1 MHLIH
6 YKNLHALIDD
16 TDTNWPIKSIY
27 ICYVTSIILCHLL
40 NMWGNIYIQEYIIFN
55 DCYVQKWRG
64 LRKVSQSPVS
74 VDCMIIDNNNV
85 ARTDF

>member
-1 MHLIH
+1 MIQIPIDQLSL
-6 YKNLHALIDD
+6 YTYAMLHQ
-16 TDTNWPIKSIY
+16 SFCV
-27 ICYVTSIILCHLL
+27 ICLTCEE
-40 NMWGNIYIQEYIIFN
+40 IYIQEYIIFN

-74 VDCMIIDNNNV
+74 VDCTIIDNNNV